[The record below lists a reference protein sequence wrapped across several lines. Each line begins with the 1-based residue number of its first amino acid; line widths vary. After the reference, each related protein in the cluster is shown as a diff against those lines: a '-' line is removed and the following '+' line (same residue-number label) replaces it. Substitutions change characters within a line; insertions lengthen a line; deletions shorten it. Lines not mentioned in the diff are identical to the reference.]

1 MKRSFADILS
11 SLDEGRA
18 QKVARKLPAWADA
31 GIEIPS
37 ALALE
42 QCSSSATATYKAGLA
57 AAAAN
62 LRFAHPSQPVGWA
75 PPVYE
80 ATGGYGFAGST
91 ACRAEKVG
99 NRDAFDVVEAIADEL
114 QGVGGGR

>member
-18 QKVARKLPAWADA
+18 QKVARKLPAWAAA

-42 QCSSSATATYKAGLA
+42 QCSSSATASYKALLAGQA
-57 AAAAN
+57 AAPAN
-62 LRFAHPSQPVGWA
+62 LRFAHPPQPNGWV
-75 PPVYE
+75 PPIYE
-80 ATGGYGFAGST
+80 AMGGHGFARGT
-91 ACRAEKVG
+91 A
-99 NRDAFDVVEAIADEL
+99 
-114 QGVGGGR
+114 